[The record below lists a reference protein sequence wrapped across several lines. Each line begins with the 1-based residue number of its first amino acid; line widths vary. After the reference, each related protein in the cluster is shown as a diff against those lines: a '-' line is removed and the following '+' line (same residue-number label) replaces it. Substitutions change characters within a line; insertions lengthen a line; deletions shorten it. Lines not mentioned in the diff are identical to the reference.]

1 MMPSETMRQ
10 WHRFHTQHFC
20 TDPPAIIVLYLYFPT
35 EESDL
40 EVKKGMQWLQYLESM
55 PAGSDFLTAPFA
67 RWLLY

>member
-1 MMPSETMRQ
+1 MPSETMRQ

-40 EVKKGMQWLQYLESM
+40 EVKKGMQ
-55 PAGSDFLTAPFA
+55 
-67 RWLLY
+67 